1 MPLRS
6 ALQRVLLAVLLL
18 RADRIVL
25 AEELIEHLWGDN
37 VTDNTR
43 ARLQTHVMRLRRRLD
58 DPQLLRTVPG
68 GYSITLAVEQFDLG
82 RFHALRAAAARSEQH
97 GETAEELRLLGEAL
111 ALWRGRPLAD
121 VFSRRPDWIETES
134 LDELRLETVE
144 RRNELELARGNH
156 HRVIDQ
162 LRTLVIEHPLRE
174 RFWAQ
179 LMLAL
184 YRSGQTAQA
193 LDTYQ
198 RASTVLV
205 TELGVDPNT
214 ELRELHL
221 KILTDSGEPRAPR
234 SVPARL
240 PPAVAD
246 FTGRTREVARLCALL
261 DSSGRTCTITGP
273 AGVGKTTLAIHT
285 AHLVR
290 RSYPDGQL
298 YLNLRGA
305 DRVPMSTAEA
315 LERLLRGLGVATESS
330 TGEVEELVELYRDRV
345 ANLRVLLVLDEVTG
359 AEQVRPLLP
368 NTTDSV
374 ALLTGRTTLAGL
386 EAAHRVPLEVF
397 PEREALSLLE
407 ETVGESRVRAEAAAA
422 SEIVRL
428 CGYLPLALRAA
439 TVRLL
444 ARPHWRLTQLA
455 SRLSE
460 ESRRFDELNVSDLDV
475 RARLASCYEKL
486 DEPHRRAFRLFALL
500 RVPDFPRWVAAPLLA
515 RDRDT
520 AEDVLET
527 LVDERL
533 VDCVGRDRLGQA
545 RYRVPELFGVLAREL
560 AAETDVRGPFL
571 RMFDLWWDLAAR
583 AARSLP
589 RRFPLF
595 APLVRR
601 HEPWNVTL
609 SGRLLRDPE
618 LWFEVEWHVL
628 RAVVS
633 QSAELGLHEQAHG
646 LVIASA
652 VYCDLRARFGDWER
666 LNRVALG
673 RVDARTEALLLQQRG
688 VLHGR
693 RHQFSEA
700 ESLLQLSRNRFD
712 ALDDAEGAGHACRA
726 LAWLQ
731 QQQGGTASAREYYS
745 LAAGYFEGAG
755 EEGMRAET
763 HRALLTLE

>member
-6 ALQRVLLAVLLL
+6 AAQRVLLAVLLL
-18 RADRIVL
+18 RADRSVP
-25 AEELIEHLWGDN
+25 AEELIEHLWGEH
-37 VTDNTR
+37 VTDNAR

-58 DPQLLRTVPG
+58 DRRLIRTVPG
-68 GYSITLAVEQFDLG
+68 GYSITPSVERFDLG

-97 GETAEELRLLGEAL
+97 GDTAEELRLLGEAL

-121 VFSRRPDWIETES
+121 VSSRRPDWIETES

-184 YRSGQTAQA
+184 HRSGQPAQA

-198 RASTVLV
+198 RASTVLE
-205 TELGVDPNT
+205 TQLGVDPNT

-221 KILTDSGEPRAPR
+221 KILTDSGERHAPR

-240 PPAVAD
+240 PPAIAD
-246 FTGRTREVARLCALL
+246 FTGRTREVARLGPLL
-261 DSSGRTCTITGP
+261 ESSGRTCTITGT

-305 DRVPMSTAEA
+305 ERVPMSTAEA
-315 LERLLRGLGVATESS
+315 LGRLLRGLGVVPESS
-330 TGEVEELVELYRDRV
+330 GEVEELVELYRDRV
-345 ANLRVLLVLDEVTG
+345 ANLRVLLVLDEVSDE
-359 AEQVRPLLP
+359 EQVRPLLP

-374 ALLTGRTTLAGL
+374 ALLTGRTPLAGL
-386 EAAHRVPLEVF
+386 EAAHRVSLEVF

-407 ETVGESRVRAEAAAA
+407 GAVGEARVRAEAAAA

-439 TVRLL
+439 TARLL
-444 ARPHWRLTQLA
+444 ARPHWRLRKLA

-460 ESRRFDELNVSDLDV
+460 ESRRLDELNVSDLDV
-475 RARLASCYEKL
+475 RARLASCYERL
-486 DEPHRRAFRLFALL
+486 DEPRRRAFRLFALL
-500 RVPDFPRWVAAPLLA
+500 RIPDFPRWVAAPLLA

-560 AAETDVRGPFL
+560 VAEADVREPFL

-589 RRFPLF
+589 RRVPLF
-595 APLVRR
+595 EPLPRR
-601 HEPWNVTL
+601 HEPCNATL

-618 LWFEVEWHVL
+618 LWFEVEWPVL
-628 RAVVS
+628 RAGVL

-652 VYCDLRARFGDWER
+652 AYCDLRARFGDWER

-673 RVDARTEALLLQQRG
+673 RVDARTEAILLQQRG
-688 VLHGR
+688 VLHVR
-693 RHQFSEA
+693 THRYSEA
-700 ESLLQLSRNRFD
+700 ESLLELSRNRFD

-726 LAWLQ
+726 SGWSQ
-731 QQQGGTASAREYYS
+731 QQQGRIASAREYYS

-755 EEGMRAET
+755 QAGMCAET
-763 HRALLTLE
+763 RRALLALE